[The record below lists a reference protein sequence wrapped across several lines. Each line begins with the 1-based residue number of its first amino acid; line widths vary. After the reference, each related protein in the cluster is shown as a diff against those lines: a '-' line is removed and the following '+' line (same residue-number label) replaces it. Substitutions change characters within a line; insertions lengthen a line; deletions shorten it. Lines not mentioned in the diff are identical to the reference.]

1 MSAFLMSNKT
11 ISKLAYA
18 LSGEGTDTRELHED
32 YEKPEV
38 LALDLYR
45 LNIKALVNR
54 YGKEEIEK
62 EGAFEFIKTDE
73 FNESNKDL
81 AQYYRSLRCFLYQ
94 CSEGDV
100 IETKL
105 FKLLDGISNQIAHR
119 IASNWADE
127 KGAEWD

>member
-18 LSGEGTDTRELHED
+18 LSGEETDIKELSSE

-45 LNIKALVNR
+45 LNVKALSER
-54 YGKEEIEK
+54 YGKDEAEK
-62 EGAFEFIKTDE
+62 WGAFEFIKTDE

-94 CSEGDV
+94 CSEGNV
-100 IETKL
+100 PKTKL
-105 FKLLDGISNQIAHR
+105 FETLDKLSDIIAHR
-119 IASNWADE
+119 IASNWSDE
-127 KGAEWD
+127 LGAEWD